1 LPRALWRF
9 EAWSTRGA
17 PGILRESFDVIGSN
31 VPPEMNRAYAERVRF
46 RGYVDELGGVLQEY
60 DVMVVPIRFGSGT
73 KLKVLEAMANGIPI
87 VSTPQDALSS
97 ELVNL
102 ARP

>member
-1 LPRALWRF
+1 
-9 EAWSTRGA
+9 
-17 PGILRESFDVIGSN
+17 
-31 VPPEMNRAYAERVRF
+31 MNRAYAERVRF